1 MSRPGSTAATAGA
14 PVPARASAG
23 RPGRA
28 QPGKPVKAVMDVEQ
42 FARDVSLMLSSGL
55 SLMDSLKTLRERAA
69 GGAAQPLDVLTK
81 RLTQGES
88 LSQAMQACGAFRPA
102 LLACVRASELTG
114 DMPDSLRRY
123 AANAA
128 RVRILRARM
137 VSALVYPAL
146 LVSVATLVVVFL
158 LVYVVPRFALVL
170 ETSGR
175 EMPATSRA
183 LIGVGRA
190 LHAVPT
196 AAWLALAGL
205 VVWVVYLAV
214 RAARERRLEARL
226 TDMAS
231 RIPGIR
237 DIVRAFGHSQFA
249 RSGAMLVRSGVP
261 VLKALAMCRDLL
273 VGSDRTALD
282 RALVVSSA
290 GAPLA
295 QALFNADLVDTLGL
309 RVLRVA
315 EQTGALEASLER
327 LADVHDRALERTLD
341 RVGRLIEPLLM
352 LGIGLVVGGIV
363 VLMYLPIFQ
372 LAASI

>member
-28 QPGKPVKAVMDVEQ
+28 QPGKPVKAVMDDEQ

-55 SLMDSLKTLRERAA
+55 SLMDSLKTLRERA
-69 GGAAQPLDVLTK
+69 GTSVAQLIDQVTL
-81 RLTQGES
+81 RLTQGET
-88 LSQAMQACGAFRPA
+88 LSQAMLGSGAFRPA

-114 DMPDSLRRY
+114 DLADSLDRY

-128 RVRILRARM
+128 KLRGMRTRM
-137 VSALVYPAL
+137 VSALVYPVL
-146 LVSVATLVVVFL
+146 LVAVASAVVVFL
-158 LVYVVPRFALVL
+158 LVYVVPRFAMVL
-170 ETSGR
+170 ETGGR
-175 EMPATSRA
+175 DLPLMSRL
-183 LIGVGRA
+183 LIAVGRT
-190 LHAVPT
+190 LNAVPT
-196 AAWLALAGL
+196 AAWVALGALALYGVVAL
-205 VVWVVYLAV
+205 VQAARDRRLETALTNLAV
-214 RAARERRLEARL
+214 R
-226 TDMAS
+226 
-231 RIPGIR
+231 IPGVR

-261 VLKALAMCRDLL
+261 VLKAMAMCRELL
-273 VGSDRTALD
+273 VGADRSGLD
-282 RALVVSSA
+282 RALAASSA

-295 QALFNADLVDTLGL
+295 AALHDQGLVDNLGL

-315 EQTGALEASLER
+315 EQTGALESALER
-327 LADVHDRALERTLD
+327 LADVHDHALERTLD
-341 RVGRLIEPLLM
+341 RVGRLIEPILM